1 MVKKKL
7 KFIHITKNAGTY
19 VEHMAKRIG
28 KKWGRN
34 CPEYMDSGDHAHYF
48 KKVKKEFRS
57 KYDWFTIIRN
67 PYTRILSEFNWYH
80 MRVRQGNKDIFNYDI
95 FKKNYEKLNRKN
107 VKNFNI
113 TIREL
118 IKNRDIENGNHF
130 SEQYLYFDDTST
142 IHILRYE
149 NIKEEYDNLMKQYDL
164 PLRWDHDNKINN
176 RRTNWFSIEDFDN
189 ETINLINEVYKK
201 DFEIFGYKIIEPK

>member
-1 MVKKKL
+1 
-7 KFIHITKNAGTY
+7 
-19 VEHMAKRIG
+19 MAKKIG

-34 CPEYMDSGDHAHYF
+34 CPEYMKTGDHAHYF
-48 KKVKKEFRS
+48 KNVKEYRDKF
-57 KYDWFTIIRN
+57 DWFTIIRN

-95 FKKNYEKLNRKN
+95 FKKNYDKLNRKN

-118 IKNRDIENGNHF
+118 INNRDIKNGNHF

-142 IHILRYE
+142 IHILHYE
-149 NIKEEYDNLMKQYDL
+149 NIKEEYDKLMEEYNL
-164 PLRWDHDNKINN
+164 PLRWDNENKINN

-189 ETINLINEVYKK
+189 ETINLINKVYKK
-201 DFEIFGYKIIEPK
+201 ILRYLVMK